1 MQLQITAASTALFST
16 WLFIENLGVLFD
28 AGDGVSASLGQ
39 KSRKVRHVFV
49 THADRDHVC
58 GLLQLHQL
66 NASKGTP
73 HIYYPADCGSF
84 PALRDFVKDFDPQS
98 GPATWKGLK
107 GNEIVE
113 LPNGYSVAARAST
126 HIEVAQLTKSLDFT
140 IRTERRVLRS
150 EHWHLS
156 GAEIASKR
164 KQLGEAAITEIKIEE
179 VLGYSGDAPELD
191 TARWQKVKIL
201 VHEATFLEPDT
212 ARRSHSNLPQVIS
225 AAAQLKLEAL
235 ILFHLSARYTTDEI
249 EQAIHGQ
256 ANKSLPAFPIF
267 AVCPGQVVVDVLNK
281 EPAWRPKSAI

>member
-84 PALRDFVKDFDPQS
+84 PALRNFVKDFDPQS

-107 GNEIVE
+107 GSEIVG
-113 LPNGYSVAARAST
+113 LPNSYSVASRLST
-126 HIEVAQLTKSLDFT
+126 HVEVAGLSKSLDYI
-140 IRTERRVLRS
+140 IRTERRSLRP
-150 EHWHLS
+150 EHRHLS
-156 GAEIASKR
+156 GPEIASRR
-164 KQLGEAAITEIKIEE
+164 KELGD
-179 VLGYSGDAPELD
+179 DA
-191 TARWQKVKIL
+191 
-201 VHEATFLEPDT
+201 
-212 ARRSHSNLPQVIS
+212 
-225 AAAQLKLEAL
+225 
-235 ILFHLSARYTTDEI
+235 
-249 EQAIHGQ
+249 
-256 ANKSLPAFPIF
+256 
-267 AVCPGQVVVDVLNK
+267 
-281 EPAWRPKSAI
+281 